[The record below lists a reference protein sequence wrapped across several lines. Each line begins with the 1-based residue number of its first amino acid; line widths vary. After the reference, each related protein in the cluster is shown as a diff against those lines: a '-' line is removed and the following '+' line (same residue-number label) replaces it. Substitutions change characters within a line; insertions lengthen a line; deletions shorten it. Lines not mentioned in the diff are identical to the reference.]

1 MFVRRRQWFEIHEQP
16 WFPKTL
22 RDLTTDTLQFVWNFF
37 GFYDPAVPALRGAL
51 QQAGTNRVLDLCSG
65 GGGPW
70 LRLVRRFEKL
80 GSFPLEVQLTDR
92 FPNPEA
98 PQQMEDSGHA
108 RVLFL
113 ADPVDATQV
122 PADLAGFRTLFTSF
136 HHFVPEDARAI
147 LRDAVNR
154 HQGIGIFEVPK
165 RNGSTMLLAL
175 FMPLAAVALGPF
187 IRPFRWS
194 RILWTYV
201 LPVIPFV
208 VWFDGVVSCLR
219 AYTPS
224 ELDALTK
231 GLSAN
236 GYRWESGETA
246 RGRIPVKITYLIGHP
261 RATKSDAK
269 PPALMQETVA

>member
-1 MFVRRRQWFEIHEQP
+1 MRRRQWFEIHEQP

-37 GFYDPAVPALRGAL
+37 GFYDPVVPALRNAL
-51 QQAGTNRVLDLCSG
+51 QEAGTDRVLDLCSG

-70 LRLVRRFEKL
+70 LRLIQRFEIL
-80 GSFPLEVQLTDR
+80 GSIPLEVQLTDR
-92 FPNPEA
+92 FPNREA
-98 PQQMEDSGHA
+98 PQHIEEGGHS

-113 ADPVDATQV
+113 TQPVDATQV
-122 PADLAGFRTLFTSF
+122 PADLPGFRTLFTSF

-147 LRDAVNR
+147 LRDAVDR
-154 HQGIGIFEVPK
+154 HQGVAVFEVPK
-165 RNGSTMLLAL
+165 RNGPTILLAL
-175 FMPLAAVALGPF
+175 FMPLAALALGPF

-219 AYTPS
+219 AYTPP
-224 ELDALTK
+224 ELNALTK
-231 GLSAN
+231 GLPAN
-236 GYRWESGETA
+236 GYRWEFGETQ
-246 RGRIPVKITYLIGHP
+246 RGRIPVKITYLIGYP
-261 RATKSDAK
+261 QADKSLSESPGLVQQTA
-269 PPALMQETVA
+269 V

>member
-1 MFVRRRQWFEIHEQP
+1 VRRRQWFEIHEQP
-16 WFPKTL
+16 WFPKPL
-22 RDLTTDTLQFVWNFF
+22 RDLTTDTLQFVWNLF
-37 GFYDPAVPALRGAL
+37 GFYDPIIPALRDAL

-70 LRLVRRFEKL
+70 LRLVRRFEAL
-80 GSFPLEVQLTDR
+80 ASLPLEVQLTDR

-98 PQQMEDSGHA
+98 PQHIDGGQA

-113 ADPVDATQV
+113 PEPVDATQV

-154 HQGIGIFEVPK
+154 HQGVGIFEVPK
-165 RNGSTMLLAL
+165 RNGSTVLLAL

-194 RILWTYV
+194 RILWTYL

-224 ELDALTK
+224 ELNALTT
-231 GLSAN
+231 GLSAT

-246 RGRIPVKITYLIGHP
+246 RGRIPVKITYLIGLP
-261 RATKSDAK
+261 QPVTPEMNSAE
-269 PPALMQETVA
+269 LMHETVA

>member
-1 MFVRRRQWFEIHEQP
+1 MRRRQWLEIHEQP

-37 GFYDPAVPALRGAL
+37 GFYDPVVPALRDAL
-51 QQAGTNRVLDLCSG
+51 QQAGTDRVLDLCSG

-80 GSFPLEVQLTDR
+80 ASFPLEVQLTDR

-98 PQQMEDSGHA
+98 PQQIEDGRHS

-113 ADPVDATQV
+113 TQPVDATQV
-122 PADLAGFRTLFTSF
+122 PADLPGFRTLFTSF

-147 LRDAVNR
+147 LRDAVDR
-154 HQGIGIFEVPK
+154 RQGVAVFEVPK
-165 RNGSTMLLAL
+165 RNGPTILFAL
-175 FMPLAAVALGPF
+175 FMPLAAFALGPF

-194 RILWTYV
+194 RILWTYL

-231 GLSAN
+231 GLSVN
-236 GYRWESGETA
+236 GYRWESGEMQ

-261 RATKSDAK
+261 QAGKSASES
-269 PPALMQETVA
+269 PELLQQTAV